1 MTFTL
6 DPLAGTLKTS
16 ADHAHSLGL
25 LANVNLTGLY
35 DLAPLNAVLAAHGE
49 SPVAGL

>member
-6 DPLAGTLKTS
+6 DPLAPTLKTS

-25 LANVNLTGLY
+25 LPNVNLSGLY
-35 DLAPLNAVLAAHGE
+35 YLAPLNSVLAAHTE
-49 SPVAGL
+49 APVAGL